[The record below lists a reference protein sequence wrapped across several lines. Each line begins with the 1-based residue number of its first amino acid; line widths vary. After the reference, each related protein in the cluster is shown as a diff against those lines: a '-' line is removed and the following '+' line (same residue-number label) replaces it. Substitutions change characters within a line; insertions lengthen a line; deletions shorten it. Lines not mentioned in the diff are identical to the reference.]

1 MLTPRA
7 RHCVLQSSLSP
18 GPVYY
23 PQMGSSSSRAKDTN
37 RSYQA
42 PASYS
47 MGSGHTSVDAT
58 TVVSPGPV
66 YDTRHAPGLGD
77 ATKAGLP
84 TYK

>member
-1 MLTPRA
+1 MRP
-7 RHCVLQSSLSP
+7 CVCVCVSQSSLSP

-23 PQMGSSSSRAKDTN
+23 PQMGSSSSHARDTK

-42 PASYS
+42 PASFS

-66 YDTRHAPGLGD
+66 YDTREAPGQGD
-77 ATKAGLP
+77 STKAGLP